1 MLLGTGHSRFWRAL
15 AAGLALSAL
24 IAPSLLRGREEP
36 SVEEQKE
43 RVANAPVGDRPALCI
58 HISERQL
65 SVADRLYIAGDSEK
79 ALAALADVVAYA
91 ELARDYAIQS
101 HKHEKQ
107 SEIAIRKM
115 VRKLTDMSHAVSHED
130 QARIQDAIDRMQ
142 KIRDDL
148 LVAMFPK
155 VDKKK

>member
-1 MLLGTGHSRFWRAL
+1 MLLGTGHSRFWL
-15 AAGLALSAL
+15 AAAASMTLAAL
-24 IAPSLLRGREEP
+24 VAPSLLRGREEP
-36 SVEEQKE
+36 SVEELKE
-43 RVANAPVGDRPALCI
+43 RVANAAVGDRPALCI
-58 HISERQL
+58 HISDRQL
-65 SVADRLYIAGDSEK
+65 GDADRLYIAGDSEK
-79 ALAALADVVAYA
+79 ARAALADVVAYS

-101 HKHEKQ
+101 RKREKQ

-130 QARIQDAIDRMQ
+130 QAQIQNTIDRLQ

>member
-1 MLLGTGHSRFWRAL
+1 MAVAAGFALLAL
-15 AAGLALSAL
+15 AA
-24 IAPSLLRGREEP
+24 PSLMSGRQEP
-36 SVEEQKE
+36 SVEELKE
-43 RVANAPVGDRPALCI
+43 RVANAPVADRPALCI
-58 HISERQL
+58 RISERQL
-65 SVADRLYIAGDSEK
+65 GDADRLYVAGDSEK
-79 ALAALADVVAYA
+79 ARAALADVVAYS

-101 HKHEKQ
+101 HKREKQ

-130 QARIQDAIDRMQ
+130 QAQIQNTIDRLQ

-155 VDKKK
+155 VDKK

>member
-1 MLLGTGHSRFWRAL
+1 MLFGMGHSRFWL
-15 AAGLALSAL
+15 VVAAGLALSAL
-24 IAPSLLRGREEP
+24 VAPSLLRGGEEP

-43 RVANAPVGDRPALCI
+43 RVANLAVGDRPALCI

-65 SVADRLYIAGDSEK
+65 GDADRLYIAGDSEK
-79 ALAALADVVAYA
+79 GQAALADVVAYS

-115 VRKLTDMSHAVSHED
+115 VRKLIDMNHAVSHED
-130 QARIQDAIDRMQ
+130 QAEIQNTIDRLQ

-155 VDKKK
+155 VDKK

>member
-1 MLLGTGHSRFWRAL
+1 MLFGTGHSRFWLTA

-24 IAPSLLRGREEP
+24 AVPFLLRGGEEP
-36 SVEEQKE
+36 TVEEQKE
-43 RVANAPVGDRPALCI
+43 RVADVAVGDRPALCI

-65 SVADRLYIAGDSEK
+65 GDADRLYIAGDSEK
-79 ALAALADVVAYA
+79 GQAALADVVAYS

-115 VRKLTDMSHAVSHED
+115 VRKLNDMSHAVSHED
-130 QARIQDAIDRMQ
+130 QAQIQSTIDRLQ

>member
-1 MLLGTGHSRFWRAL
+1 MGHSRFWL
-15 AAGLALSAL
+15 AVIAVLALSAL
-24 IAPSLLRGREEP
+24 VGPSLLRGRDEP
-36 SVEEQKE
+36 SVEELKE
-43 RVANAPVGDRPALCI
+43 RVANIAVGDRPALCI
-58 HISERQL
+58 RICDRQL
-65 SVADRLYIAGDSEK
+65 GDADRLYIAGDSEK
-79 ALAALADVVAYA
+79 ARAALADVVAYS

-101 HKHEKQ
+101 RKHEKQ

-115 VRKLTDMSHAVSHED
+115 VRKLNDMSHAVSHED
-130 QARIQDAIDRMQ
+130 QAQIQNTIDRLQ

>member
-1 MLLGTGHSRFWRAL
+1 MLLGTGHSRFWL
-15 AAGLALSAL
+15 AAAASMTLAAL
-24 IAPSLLRGREEP
+24 VAPSLLRGREQP
-36 SVEEQKE
+36 SVEELKE
-43 RVANAPVGDRPALCI
+43 RVANAAVGDRPALCI
-58 HISERQL
+58 HISDRQL
-65 SVADRLYIAGDSEK
+65 GDADRLYIAGDSEK
-79 ALAALADVVAYA
+79 ARAALADVVAYS

-101 HKHEKQ
+101 RKREKQ

-130 QARIQDAIDRMQ
+130 QAQIQNTIDRLQ

>member
-1 MLLGTGHSRFWRAL
+1 MLFGMGHLRFWRAG

-24 IAPSLLRGREEP
+24 LAPSMMSGRDEP
-36 SVEEQKE
+36 SVEELKE
-43 RVANAPVGDRPALCI
+43 RVANIAVGDRPALCI
-58 HISERQL
+58 RISERQL
-65 SVADRLYIAGDSEK
+65 GDADRLYIAGDSAK
-79 ALAALADVVAYA
+79 GQTALADVVAYS

-115 VRKLTDMSHAVSHED
+115 VRKLTDMNHSVAHED
-130 QARIQDAIDRMQ
+130 QPQIENTIARLE
-142 KIRDDL
+142 KVRDDL

>member
-1 MLLGTGHSRFWRAL
+1 MQS
-15 AAGLALSAL
+15 
-24 IAPSLLRGREEP
+24 
-36 SVEEQKE
+36 
-43 RVANAPVGDRPALCI
+43 VGDRPALCI
-58 HISERQL
+58 QISERQL
-65 SVADRLYIAGDSEK
+65 GDADRLYIAGDSEK
-79 ALAALADVVAYA
+79 ARAALADVVAYS

-115 VRKLTDMSHAVSHED
+115 VRKLNDMNHAVSHED
-130 QARIQDAIDRMQ
+130 QSQIQNTIDRLQ

-155 VDKKK
+155 VDKK